1 MTFKRL
7 AVAALAASGLA
18 ASGTASAISAQFG
31 DTEFSLGGYIKLDA
45 LYTNY
50 SVGPVPSNR
59 GRQFTIPSIVPVGDG
74 DSEGALD
81 LSARES
87 RFNFKTVTT
96 TDRHRF
102 TSFIE
107 LDFLDAAFDGDLAN
121 EERLVNGSNPR
132 LRHAFVSWGMPTG
145 GELLLGQTWS
155 TFMELA
161 AYPDLLDFIGPA
173 QGMTFIRQPM
183 VRYTRGRLQVALEN
197 PDATIQGNVNTGQAG
212 GFVDQSELPDLT
224 AKMQLV
230 ASDRTLLTLAG
241 LVRQIDAGNSA
252 DTGDDTAM
260 GYGVSLSGRQKFGMD
275 DIRFQ
280 FNFGDGIGRYLGLN
294 AARGA
299 VLDDNGE
306 LETIQA
312 MGGYVAYRHFWSQRW
327 RSNIALGYFSAD
339 NETRFS
345 GEAVTE
351 TISSAQANLLYSPV
365 TAFTIGGELM
375 FHQRE
380 LENGADGHQTRLQF
394 SAKYA
399 F

>member
-1 MTFKRL
+1 
-7 AVAALAASGLA
+7 
-18 ASGTASAISAQFG
+18 
-31 DTEFSLGGYIKLDA
+31 
-45 LYTNY
+45 
-50 SVGPVPSNR
+50 
-59 GRQFTIPSIVPVGDG
+59 
-74 DSEGALD
+74 
-81 LSARES
+81 
-87 RFNFKTVTT
+87 
-96 TDRHRF
+96 
-102 TSFIE
+102 
-107 LDFLDAAFDGDLAN
+107 
-121 EERLVNGSNPR
+121 
-132 LRHAFVSWGMPTG
+132 
-145 GELLLGQTWS
+145 
-155 TFMELA
+155 
-161 AYPDLLDFIGPA
+161 
-173 QGMTFIRQPM
+173 TFIRQPM

>member
-7 AVAALAASGLA
+7 ALAALAVSGIA
-18 ASGTASAISAQFG
+18 GTGTASALSTQFG
-31 DTEFSLGGYIKLDA
+31 DTEFSFGGYIKLDA

-59 GRQFTIPSIVPVGDG
+59 GRQFTIPSIVPVGEG

-81 LSARES
+81 FSARES
-87 RFNFKTVTT
+87 RFNFKTVTEKAG
-96 TDRHRF
+96 HGF

-107 LDFLDAAFDGDLAN
+107 VDFLDAAFDGDLAN

-132 LRHAFVSWGMPTG
+132 LRHAFVSWTAPNG
-145 GELLLGQTWS
+145 GTWLMGQTWS
-155 TFMELA
+155 TFMELG

-183 VRYTRGRLQVALEN
+183 VRYTRGRLQVAVEN

-212 GFVDQSELPDLT
+212 GFVDQSEVPDLT
-224 AKMQLV
+224 AKLQLV
-230 ASDRTLLTLAG
+230 SSETTLLTLAG

-252 DTGDDTAM
+252 DTGDDTVF
-260 GYGVSLSGRQKFGMD
+260 GYGISLSGRQKFGMD

-299 VLDDNGE
+299 VLDNNGE

-312 MGGYVAYRHFWSQRW
+312 MGGYVSYRHFWSQRW
-327 RSNIALGYFSAD
+327 RSNLAVGYFAAD
-339 NETRFS
+339 NETQFS
-345 GEAVTE
+345 GEGVTE
-351 TISSAQANLLYSPV
+351 TISSAQINLLYSPV
-365 TAFTIGGELM
+365 PAFTVGGELM

-380 LENGADGHQTRLQF
+380 LENGADGDQTRLQF